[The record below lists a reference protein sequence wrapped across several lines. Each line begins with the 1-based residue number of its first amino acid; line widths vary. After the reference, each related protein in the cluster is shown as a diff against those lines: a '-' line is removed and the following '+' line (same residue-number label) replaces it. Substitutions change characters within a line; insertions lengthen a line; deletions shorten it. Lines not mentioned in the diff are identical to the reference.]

1 MKNTPAT
8 LKPWPFF
15 NRGSFYPSAFGVFF
29 LFTRNHQ
36 NSQPVLLEFFT
47 SQRVEG

>member
-8 LKPWPFF
+8 LKPWPLF
-15 NRGSFYPSAFGVFF
+15 NRASFCLSAFGVFF

-36 NSQPVLLEFFT
+36 IGQPVLLEFFT
-47 SQRVEG
+47 SSRVEG